1 MRSLH
6 MLKTGARSLF
16 LACILSILLPSMAFA
31 DPRPPVPG
39 ANAAVAQQR
48 AKAPVGKV
56 STEVMVI
63 HANNS
68 GRVDPDLRAVMQNLR
83 FTKFSGFS
91 LLNKVPAQLGM
102 GQEASVSITGGRKLK
117 VNLIERDEKQAK
129 VRVRLFSGERKVLDT
144 TVSIHRNR
152 SFMLMGPK
160 HNEGVLILALSVRY

>member
-1 MRSLH
+1 MRRL
-6 MLKTGARSLF
+6 RSF
-16 LACILSILLPSMAFA
+16 VFMAFA
-31 DPRPPVPG
+31 CLIVAGPAMADPGVSG
-39 ANAAVAQQR
+39 ARDAATQQR
-48 AKAPVGKV
+48 TKAPVGKL
-56 STEVMVI
+56 SAEVMVI

-91 LLNKVPAQLGM
+91 LLNKVPSQLGV

-117 VNLIERDEKQAK
+117 VNLVERDDKQAK

-160 HNEGVLILALSVRY
+160 HADGVLILALSVRY